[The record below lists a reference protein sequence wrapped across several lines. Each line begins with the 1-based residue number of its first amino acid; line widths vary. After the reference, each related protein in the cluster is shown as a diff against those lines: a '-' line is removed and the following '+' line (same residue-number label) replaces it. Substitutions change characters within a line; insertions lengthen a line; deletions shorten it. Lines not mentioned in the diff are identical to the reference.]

1 MKQRRLRIRFVDVSL
16 RPADSALVFVLLF
29 FIVWGR
35 TRFAGA
41 NLNITLLNPRAP
53 ALGVLEQWDNV
64 CPTNGPLPCQN
75 LNVAV
80 ICPHM
85 WDRGILK
92 VYTFFGIMLVLFEA
106 AYLKAPWLGGVS

>member
-1 MKQRRLRIRFVDVSL
+1 M
-16 RPADSALVFVLLF
+16 
-29 FIVWGR
+29 
-35 TRFAGA
+35 
-41 NLNITLLNPRAP
+41 
-53 ALGVLEQWDNV
+53 LEQWDNV
-64 CPTNGPLPCQN
+64 CPTNGPLPRQN
-75 LNVAV
+75 LNVSTVGRKAEAGGREPVLAIQVV